1 MVNIL
6 SIGEILWDI
15 FPDKK
20 ILGGAPANFVFHA
33 RQFGSDAT
41 LFTALGNDQQGLE
54 LEEEAAKAGIIMQS
68 SRVSHP
74 TGTADIILNNE
85 QEPTYK
91 LNDNCAWDHIPLT
104 NNLKKFAAK
113 ADLIV
118 FGTIAQ
124 RNYESRNT
132 IKKALE
138 LSKSPSKILFDINL
152 RLNFYTK
159 EIIEESLSA
168 SNYLKLNDEE
178 ESVLKII
185 FNKNIGQIISDFNLE
200 LAILTLGPKGSRII
214 TSNTVSE
221 CPSTK
226 CEIIDTV
233 GAGDSF
239 TAFFIINYLNGMS
252 IPESQ
257 KKASNVAAYVC
268 AHNGATVQIPEYLK
282 S

>member
-1 MVNIL
+1 MINIL
-6 SIGEILWDI
+6 SIGELLWDI

-20 ILGGAPANFVFHA
+20 ILGGAPANFAFHA

-54 LEEEAAKAGIIMQS
+54 LEETAAKAGIIMQS

-85 QEPTYK
+85 QVPTYK

-124 RNYESRNT
+124 RNFESRNT

-138 LSKSPSKILFDINL
+138 LSQAPSKILFDINL

-159 EIIEESLSA
+159 EIIEDSLSA
-168 SNYLKLNDEE
+168 ANYLKLNDEE

-200 LAILTLGPKGSRII
+200 LAILTLGPKGSKII
-214 TSNTVSE
+214 TSNSMSE
-221 CPSTK
+221 CPATK

-239 TAFFIINYLNGMS
+239 TAYFIINYLNGMS

>member
-1 MVNIL
+1 MINIL
-6 SIGEILWDI
+6 SIGELLWDI

-20 ILGGAPANFVFHA
+20 ILGGAPANFIFHA

-54 LEEEAAKAGIIMQS
+54 LEETAAKAGIIMQS

-74 TGTADIILNNE
+74 TGIADIFLNNE
-85 QEPTYK
+85 QVPTYK

-104 NNLKKFAAK
+104 NNLKIFAAK

-124 RNYESRNT
+124 RNFESRNT
-132 IKKALE
+132 IKKALK
-138 LSKSPSKILFDINL
+138 LSKPSSKILFDINL

-168 SNYLKLNDEE
+168 ANYLKLNDEE
-178 ESVLKII
+178 ESVLQNL
-185 FNKNIGQIISDFNLE
+185 FNKNIEQIISDFNLE
-200 LAILTLGPKGSRII
+200 LAILTLGPKGSKII
-214 TSNTVSE
+214 TSNSMSE
-221 CPSTK
+221 CPAAK
-226 CEIIDTV
+226 CKIVDIV

-239 TAFFIINYLNGMS
+239 TAFFIINYLKGMS
-252 IPESQ
+252 ISESQ
-257 KKASNVAAYVC
+257 KKASKVAAYVC
-268 AHNGATVQIPEYLK
+268 AHNGATVQIPKNLK

>member
-1 MVNIL
+1 MINII

-41 LFTALGNDQQGLE
+41 LFTALGNDQQGIE
-54 LEEEAAKAGIIMQS
+54 LEENAVKAGIIMQS

-74 TGTADIILNNE
+74 TGIADIFLNNE
-85 QEPTYK
+85 QVPTYK

-104 NNLKKFAAK
+104 NKLKKFAEK

-124 RNYESRNT
+124 RNIESRNT
-132 IKKALE
+132 IQEALK
-138 LSKSPSKILFDINL
+138 LSKSSSKKLFDINL
-152 RLNFYTK
+152 RLDFYSK
-159 EIIEESLSA
+159 EIIEESLNA
-168 SNYLKLNDEE
+168 ANYLKLNDEE
-178 ESVLKII
+178 ESVLQNL
-185 FNKNIGQIISDFNLE
+185 FNKNIEQIISDFNLE
-200 LAILTLGPKGSRII
+200 LAILTLGPKGSKII
-214 TSNTVSE
+214 TSNSMSE
-221 CPSTK
+221 CPAAK
-226 CEIIDTV
+226 CKIVDTV

-239 TAFFIINYLNGMS
+239 TAFFIINYLKGMS
-252 IPESQ
+252 IHESQ
-257 KKASNVAAYVC
+257 KKASKVAAYVC
-268 AHNGATVQIPEYLK
+268 AHNGATVQIPKDLK

>member
-1 MVNIL
+1 MINII

-41 LFTALGNDQQGLE
+41 LFTALGNDQQGIE
-54 LEEEAAKAGIIMQS
+54 LEENAVKAGIIMQS

-74 TGTADIILNNE
+74 TGIADIFLNNE
-85 QEPTYK
+85 QVPTYK

-104 NNLKKFAAK
+104 NKLKKFAEK

-124 RNYESRNT
+124 RNIESRNT
-132 IKKALE
+132 IQEALK
-138 LSKSPSKILFDINL
+138 LSKSSSKILFDINL
-152 RLNFYTK
+152 RLDFYSK
-159 EIIEESLSA
+159 EIIEESLNA
-168 SNYLKLNDEE
+168 ANYLKLNDEE
-178 ESVLKII
+178 ESVLQNL
-185 FNKNIGQIISDFNLE
+185 FNKNIKQIISDFNLE
-200 LAILTLGPKGSRII
+200 LAILTLGPKGSKII
-214 TSNTVSE
+214 TSNSMSE
-221 CPSTK
+221 CPAAK
-226 CEIIDTV
+226 CKIVDTV

-239 TAFFIINYLNGMS
+239 TAFFIINYLKGMS
-252 IPESQ
+252 ISESQ
-257 KKASNVAAYVC
+257 KKASKVAAYVC
-268 AHNGATVQIPEYLK
+268 AHNGATVQIPKNLK

>member
-1 MVNIL
+1 MIKIL

-41 LFTALGNDQQGLE
+41 LFTALGNDQQGVE
-54 LEEEAAKAGIIMQS
+54 LEEIAIKAGIIMQS

-74 TGTADIILNNE
+74 TGIADIFLNNE
-85 QEPTYK
+85 QVPTYK

-104 NNLKKFAAK
+104 NKLKKFAEK

-124 RNYESRNT
+124 RNIESRNT
-132 IKKALE
+132 IQEALK
-138 LSKSPSKILFDINL
+138 LAKSSSKILFDINL
-152 RLNFYTK
+152 RLDFYSK
-159 EIIEESLSA
+159 EIIEESLNA
-168 SNYLKLNDEE
+168 ANYLKLNDEE
-178 ESVLKII
+178 ESVLQKL
-185 FNKNIGQIISDFNLE
+185 FNKNIEQIISDFNLE
-200 LAILTLGPKGSRII
+200 LAILTLGAKGSKII
-214 TSNTVSE
+214 TSNSMSE
-221 CPSTK
+221 CPAAK
-226 CEIIDTV
+226 CKIADTV

-239 TAFFIINYLNGMS
+239 TAFFIINYMKGMS
-252 IPESQ
+252 ILESQ
-257 KKASNVAAYVC
+257 KKASKVAAYVC
-268 AHNGATVQIPEYLK
+268 AHNGATVQIPKNLK

>member
-1 MVNIL
+1 MINIL
-6 SIGEILWDI
+6 SIGELLWDI

-41 LFTALGNDQQGLE
+41 LFTALGNDKQGLD
-54 LEEEAAKAGIIMQS
+54 LEKTAAKAGIIMQS

-74 TGTADIILNNE
+74 TGTAEIILNNE
-85 QEPTYK
+85 QVPTYK

-104 NNLKKFAAK
+104 NNLKIFAAK

-124 RNYESRNT
+124 RNFESRNT
-132 IKKALE
+132 IKKALK
-138 LSKSPSKILFDINL
+138 LSKPSSKILFDINL

-159 EIIEESLSA
+159 EIIEESLNA
-168 SNYLKLNDEE
+168 ANYLKLNDEE
-178 ESVLKII
+178 ESVLQNL
-185 FNKNIGQIISDFNLE
+185 FNKNIEQIISDFNLE
-200 LAILTLGPKGSRII
+200 LAILTLGPKGSKII
-214 TSNTVSE
+214 TSNSMSE
-221 CPSTK
+221 CPAAK
-226 CEIIDTV
+226 CKIVDTV

-239 TAFFIINYLNGMS
+239 TAFFIINYLKGMS
-252 IPESQ
+252 ISESQ
-257 KKASNVAAYVC
+257 KKASKVAAYVC
-268 AHNGATVQIPEYLK
+268 AHNGATVQIPKDLK

>member
-1 MVNIL
+1 MINIL
-6 SIGEILWDI
+6 SIGELLWDI

-41 LFTALGNDQQGLE
+41 LFTALGNDKQGLD
-54 LEEEAAKAGIIMQS
+54 LEKTAAKAGIIMQS

-74 TGTADIILNNE
+74 TGTAEIILNNE
-85 QEPTYK
+85 QVPTYK

-104 NNLKKFAAK
+104 NNLKIFAAK

-124 RNYESRNT
+124 RNFESRNT
-132 IKKALE
+132 IKKALK
-138 LSKSPSKILFDINL
+138 LSKPSSKILFDINL

-168 SNYLKLNDEE
+168 ANYLKLNDEE
-178 ESVLKII
+178 ESVLQNL
-185 FNKNIGQIISDFNLE
+185 FNKNIEQIISDFNLE
-200 LAILTLGPKGSRII
+200 LAILTLGPKGSKII
-214 TSNTVSE
+214 TSNSMSE
-221 CPSTK
+221 CPAAK
-226 CEIIDTV
+226 CKIVDTV

-239 TAFFIINYLNGMS
+239 TAFFIINYLKGMS
-252 IPESQ
+252 ISESQ
-257 KKASNVAAYVC
+257 KKASKVAAYVC
-268 AHNGATVQIPEYLK
+268 AHNGVTVQIPKDLK

>member
-1 MVNIL
+1 MINIL
-6 SIGEILWDI
+6 SIGELLWDI

-41 LFTALGNDQQGLE
+41 LFTALGNDKQGLD
-54 LEEEAAKAGIIMQS
+54 LEKTAAKAGIIMQS

-74 TGTADIILNNE
+74 TGIADIFLNNE
-85 QEPTYK
+85 QVPTYK

-104 NNLKKFAAK
+104 NNLKIFATK

-124 RNYESRNT
+124 RNIESRNT
-132 IKKALE
+132 IKKSLK
-138 LSKSPSKILFDINL
+138 LSKPSSKILFDINL

-168 SNYLKLNDEE
+168 ANYLKLNDEE
-178 ESVLKII
+178 ESVLQNL
-185 FNKNIGQIISDFNLE
+185 FNKNIEQIISDFNLE
-200 LAILTLGPKGSRII
+200 LAILTLGPKGSKII
-214 TSNTVSE
+214 TSNSMSE
-221 CPSTK
+221 CPAAK
-226 CEIIDTV
+226 CKIVDTV

-239 TAFFIINYLNGMS
+239 TAFFIINYLKGMS
-252 IPESQ
+252 ISESQ
-257 KKASNVAAYVC
+257 KKASKVAAYVC
-268 AHNGATVQIPEYLK
+268 AHNGATVQIPKNLK